1 MKDFDLEIE
10 KIISEYENTIEK
22 KFRDLVDEWNQK
34 LVLQSRNPDD
44 L

>member
-10 KIISEYENTIEK
+10 NIISEYENTIEK